1 MDVYA
6 VVTDRIIAEMEKGII
21 PWQRPWVGVAEGAIR
36 RSNGRP
42 YSLINQLL
50 LGRPGEYLTF
60 KQCQDEGGKV
70 KKGAKAQLVVFWKLM
85 HREKKDSSGNVV
97 RDSNGLP
104 IDDPL
109 PVLRYYNVF
118 HISDCEGITPKYS
131 AEHLPDTA
139 SPVERADEIISDY
152 SDRSKL
158 TIEHSKQNRAFY
170 SPSRHL
176 VSLPMMEQ
184 FESSAR
190 YYATAFHELTHS
202 TGHKSLLNRFA
213 ETDEVAALGS
223 ESYSKEELVAEIGA
237 CGILHELGI
246 ETEKSFRNNAAYI
259 QSWLAALKNDKKLI
273 VSAASRA
280 KKAIRLILG
289 TEEETE
295 SIGRGTIHGTV

>member
-42 YSLINQLL
+42 YSLINQML
-50 LGRPGEYLTF
+50 LGKPGEYLTF
-60 KQCQDEGGKV
+60 RQCQDEGGKV
-70 KKGAKAQLVVFWKLM
+70 KKGAKAQLVVFWKMM
-85 HREKKDSSGNVV
+85 HRDKKDSAGNTI
-97 RDSNGLP
+97 RDVNGLP
-104 IDDPL
+104 VDDPV

-118 HISDCEGITPKYS
+118 HISDCEGIEPKYS
-131 AEHLPDTA
+131 TVNLPDTA
-139 SPVERADEIISDY
+139 APVERADEIIDDY
-152 SDRSKL
+152 SSRAKL
-158 TIEHSKQNRAFY
+158 TIEHSKQNKAYY

-176 VSLPMMEQ
+176 VSLPVMEQ
-184 FESSAR
+184 FENSAG

-202 TGHKSLLNRFA
+202 TGHKSLLNRFS
-213 ETDEVAALGS
+213 ENDGAAAFGS
-223 ESYSKEELVAEIGA
+223 ESYSREELVAEIGA

-259 QSWLAALKNDKKLI
+259 QSWLGALKNDKRLI

-280 KKAIRLILG
+280 EKAIRLILG
-289 TEEETE
+289 IEQEETP
-295 SIGRGTIHGTV
+295 